1 MKYNKGDI
9 VKFEDP
15 WLKKSLFDRI
25 TTPKGFRNPKYHIT
39 GFMNYPVVLMAG
51 PTEFFWNSI
60 TTEILEVKHGN
71 MFVVV
76 QEYRGLF
83 LILKQYNSQNTLQ
96 YLAFIDRGYYVL
108 LSDRELIELKKEIRK
123 QKMKK
128 IQFF

>member
-1 MKYNKGDI
+1 
-9 VKFEDP
+9 
-15 WLKKSLFDRI
+15 
-25 TTPKGFRNPKYHIT
+25 
-39 GFMNYPVVLMAG
+39 
-51 PTEFFWNSI
+51 
-60 TTEILEVKHGN
+60 